1 MGGQRSFVLV
11 LDDGELTFPDG
22 GVDEV
27 VRVLG
32 RDVEAVTLPRHELRG
47 VDGDRDLAL
56 HHHEHHRV
64 APRAAETL
72 GAATLHLEK

>member
-11 LDDGELTFPDG
+11 LDDGEFTFPDG

-32 RDVEAVTLPRHELRG
+32 RDVEAVALLGVELRG
-47 VDGDRDLAL
+47 VEDDGDLPL
-56 HHHEHHRV
+56 QNHEHHRV
-64 APRAAETL
+64 L
-72 GAATLHLEK
+72 VGAAHALRAVTLEDNT